1 LQFIGGAI
9 LNIDYS
15 ASDTRLEIAMTQIE
29 VFYSY
34 ACHDTYK
41 VFKWLQHLE
50 QGEALEITWSP
61 FAVEIPSEQEW
72 QQPWESARSE
82 LRGFMAAEAARQQGA
97 EAFRRF
103 HQQLEQAVHETYVE
117 LGDESTLINAAV
129 QAGLDMEQFQAV
141 LRSDSLARA
150 AQQSH
155 QRGGKYFNVFGTP
168 TLVFCGSHS
177 VYLELGQLI
186 ADNNTLSLFQMV
198 KAFALEQPQVVQLKR
213 TTSS

>member
-1 LQFIGGAI
+1 
-9 LNIDYS
+9 
-15 ASDTRLEIAMTQIE
+15 MTQIE

-50 QGEALEITWSP
+50 EQGEALELTWSP
-61 FAVEIPSEQEW
+61 FAVEIASEQEW

-103 HQQLEQAVHETYVE
+103 HQQLEQVVHETYLE
-117 LGDESTLINAAV
+117 LGDESILINAAV
-129 QAGLDMEQFQAV
+129 QAGLDIEQFQAV
-141 LRSDSLARA
+141 LRSGSLARA

-155 QRGGKYFNVFGTP
+155 QRGGKDFNVFGTP

-177 VYLELGQLI
+177 VYLELSQLM

-213 TTSS
+213 TTSSQNSS

>member
-1 LQFIGGAI
+1 
-9 LNIDYS
+9 
-15 ASDTRLEIAMTQIE
+15 MTQIE

-50 QGEALEITWSP
+50 EQGEALELTWSP
-61 FAVEIPSEQEW
+61 FAVEIASEQEW
-72 QQPWESARSE
+72 QQPWETARSE

-103 HQQLEQAVHETYVE
+103 HQQLEQAVHETYLE

-155 QRGGKYFNVFGTP
+155 QRGVKDFNVFDTP

-177 VYLELGQLI
+177 VYLELDQLI

-198 KAFALEQPQVVQLKR
+198 KAFALEQLQVVQLKR
-213 TTSS
+213 TTSSQNSS